1 LLKYISLGNGY
12 FTLWNIGFGAVCAC
26 RGALRC
32 IAAYDKPI
40 LLPRRREQAGSAA
53 DQQGPPMALG
63 VPNNGRR
70 RVT

>member
-12 FTLWNIGFGAVCAC
+12 FTLWNIGFGAVCPL

-40 LLPRRREQAGSAA
+40 FIAGAA
-53 DQQGPPMALG
+53 
-63 VPNNGRR
+63 
-70 RVT
+70 